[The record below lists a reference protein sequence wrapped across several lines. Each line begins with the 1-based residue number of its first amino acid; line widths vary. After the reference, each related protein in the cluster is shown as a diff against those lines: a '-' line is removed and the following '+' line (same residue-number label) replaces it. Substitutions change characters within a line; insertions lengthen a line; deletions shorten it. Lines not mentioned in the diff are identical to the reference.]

1 MKERVVVS
9 WSGGK
14 DSSLALYHLLKD
26 DRYTVDSLLTTVT
39 EGYKRI
45 SVHDVRESLLDDQ
58 AKSLGIP
65 LRKMYIPQESSHSIY
80 KERMD
85 EQLKQIKEDGINTVM
100 FGDIFL
106 EDVRSYREELIH
118 KQKLKA
124 IFPLWGRPTSELIQE
139 FLSLGFKT
147 VTTCIDTE
155 VLTDEF
161 LGRHVDD
168 SFLKELPEDV
178 DKCGENG
185 EFHTFTYAGPLFT
198 KPVHHNIGGKVNK
211 GRFHFSELV

>member
-14 DSSLALYHLLKD
+14 DSSLALYHLLKNE
-26 DRYTVDSLLTTVT
+26 RYTVDSLLTTVT

-45 SVHDVRESLLDDQ
+45 SVHGVRESLLEDQ

-65 LRKMYIPQESSHSIY
+65 LRKMYIPQESSHPIY
-80 KERMD
+80 KKRMD

-124 IFPLWGRPTSELIQE
+124 IFPLWGRPTNELIKE
-139 FLSLGFKT
+139 FISLGFKT

-155 VLTDEF
+155 ALTDRF
-161 LGRHVDD
+161 LGRHINT
-168 SFLKELPEDV
+168 SFLKELPENV
-178 DKCGENG
+178 DQCGENG

-198 KPVHHNIGGKVNK
+198 MPIHISIEEKVNK
-211 GRFHFSELV
+211 GRFHFCELV